1 MRPKVRKSQGS
12 PMEVFFVVTQ
22 QQAGICAAAKM
33 WCLAFAHAK
42 LWCIMALVPLK
53 ISCYKK
59 HVQNSRAL
67 EMFYYYVLWVK
78 RATTLPFEGV
88 ELCPQ
93 ILKNFHESGEH
104 LGILLLPW
112 LRQTMKNHARILCVI
127 LFANRRIFV
136 VSRSEQPTC
145 FFATLLQVLDIVQ
158 DKDLSHGR
166 IREQKHPTCTIYAS
180 TPSKLPSAIFVL
192 FVFGRFA
199 APDHVK
205 HERG

>member
-1 MRPKVRKSQGS
+1 
-12 PMEVFFVVTQ
+12 
-22 QQAGICAAAKM
+22 
-33 WCLAFAHAK
+33 
-42 LWCIMALVPLK
+42 MALVPLK

-93 ILKNFHESGEH
+93 ILKNFHENGEH